1 MAVPPGENAL
11 AVVVPEEANLPNNNN
26 NNSPLFSAADFLDPL
41 RSPEGPLHS
50 LTVDDFVS
58 RPDEFVLSGEFK

>member
-11 AVVVPEEANLPNNNN
+11 AVVVPAEANLPNNNP
-26 NNSPLFSAADFLDPL
+26 PLFSAADFLDPL
-41 RSPEGPLHS
+41 RSPDGPPHS
-50 LTVDDFVS
+50 LTVEDFVS